1 MTLCGIVLA
10 CGLLK
15 IPLEY
20 VDITKPDQY
29 AFTIVIIALAAVLV
43 ARWEAALKNAHPVP
57 GNRQTGSSGPIPV
70 RLVARSS
77 AWSPWYD

>member
-1 MTLCGIVLA
+1 MALCGIVLA

-20 VDITKPDQY
+20 VDITKSDQY

-43 ARWEAALKNAHPVP
+43 ARWEAALKNANPVP
-57 GNRQTGSSGPIPV
+57 GKRQTDRV
-70 RLVARSS
+70 RPRSRQSAKSS
-77 AWSPWYD
+77 AWYVW